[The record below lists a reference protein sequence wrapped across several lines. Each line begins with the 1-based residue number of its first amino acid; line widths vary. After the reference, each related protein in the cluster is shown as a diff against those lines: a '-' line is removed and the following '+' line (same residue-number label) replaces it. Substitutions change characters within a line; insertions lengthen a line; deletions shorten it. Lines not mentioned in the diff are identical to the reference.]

1 MIQTVDVD
9 IQDNII
15 IFRYEGD
22 DEVIYKTQKNLF
34 KENTGLTIE
43 NPDVNIPA
51 YVLKISKYGT
61 SIMCGHI
68 IDNIIGYLVNA
79 NLENIFLIIDF
90 SGVIEV
96 SNNFIKQY
104 INFLLS
110 TKSKI
115 LSINTNTD
123 INNMISEYIENM
135 IDIQEVRH

>member
-135 IDIQEVRH
+135 IDIEEVNQ